1 VDPACADLIRETVKP
16 SGGLLAVSVTE
27 TVTELHS
34 IRFITSDVAVFDV
47 ANTQYKSTILVREHQ
62 CC

>member
-1 VDPACADLIRETVKP
+1 VRGPIRETVKP
-16 SGGLLAVSVTE
+16 LGGLLAVSVTE

-34 IRFITSDVAVFDV
+34 IRFITSDVAVVDV

-62 CC
+62 CY